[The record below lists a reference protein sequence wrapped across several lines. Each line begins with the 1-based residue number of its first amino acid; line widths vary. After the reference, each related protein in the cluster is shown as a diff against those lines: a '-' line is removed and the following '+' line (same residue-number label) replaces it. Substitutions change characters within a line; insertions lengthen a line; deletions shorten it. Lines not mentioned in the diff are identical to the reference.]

1 MLFFGFGVA
10 VGGLVVLPRRIRRV
24 TPVEERTQAHLLI
37 SVLLVAAFVVVLANI
52 TLLSSIG
59 WIGLTLVEPT
69 AQPGNGRPIAL
80 LFGCSR
86 PACVAIAAV
95 LALTGQGASL
105 SPAMNVI
112 CRRCIMSIGRGMGQ
126 GVGVGDR

>member
-1 MLFFGFGVA
+1 LGFGVP
-10 VGGLVVLPRRIRRV
+10 VGGLVVLPRRTRRV
-24 TPVEERTQAHLLI
+24 TTVEERTQARLLI
-37 SVLLVAAFVVVLANI
+37 SVLVAAFAIVLVLVRI

-59 WIGLTLVEPT
+59 WTGLTLVEPT

-80 LFGCSR
+80 LFWFSR
-86 PACVAIAAV
+86 LACVAIAAV
-95 LALTGQGASL
+95 LALTRWGASL

-126 GVGVGDR
+126 GAGVGDR